1 MKPKPKKSPQ
11 VDNNKKNSANLAKDQ
26 NKVNK
31 PKQNPNKNEKVNGNA
46 TTTTVSYAS
55 VAAAN
60 EQPHLMS
67 PMVFAGQN
75 QQPQPQPPP
84 LTLPGIIP
92 PMNLSP
98 ANGTPMNPLTQE
110 QLIQVLDFLHY
121 YYL

>member
-11 VDNNKKNSANLAKDQ
+11 VENKKNSANLAKDQ

-31 PKQNPNKNEKVNGNA
+31 PKPNPNKNEKVNGNA

-75 QQPQPQPPP
+75 QQQQPQAPPPP

-110 QLIQVLDFLHY
+110 QLIQVQ
-121 YYL
+121 